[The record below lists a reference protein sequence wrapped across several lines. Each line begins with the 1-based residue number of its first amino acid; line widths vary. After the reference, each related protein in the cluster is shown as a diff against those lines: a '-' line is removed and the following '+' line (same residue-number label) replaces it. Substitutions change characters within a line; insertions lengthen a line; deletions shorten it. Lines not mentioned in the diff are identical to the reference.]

1 MAGNL
6 TRIGQS
12 HEAGGLLTAMK
23 VYRPEEMNAAFAE
36 AFNSGEVERLLA
48 LYEPGAVL
56 VPRPGQVVEG
66 KQAIRAALE
75 ELLTL
80 RGRMVSENQYALVHG
95 DIALLRAKVR
105 LAWAG
110 PDGGRVEINNHTA
123 EVVRRQPDGS
133 WLYILDHPYGA
144 DPIDTST
151 P

>member
-1 MAGNL
+1 
-6 TRIGQS
+6 
-12 HEAGGLLTAMK
+12 MK
-23 VYRPEEMNAAFAE
+23 VYKPQDMNAAFAE
-36 AFNSGEVERLLA
+36 AFNSGEVGRLLA

-75 ELLTL
+75 ELLAL
-80 RGRMVSENQYALVHG
+80 KGRMQSENQYALVHG
-95 DIALLRAKVR
+95 DIALLRAKVH
-105 LAWAG
+105 LKGAG

-144 DPIDTST
+144 DPIDAST